1 MNGNVFASSF
11 SASTIVLNANT
22 ALSHNSY
29 YAVICDVG
37 CTAVTLPSLTLSAT
51 NTLVNNSRMFLL
63 KNVSA
68 STVTF
73 SAAGGDTF
81 DGGASTLTLTP
92 NQWAII
98 HGDNPLARWNVY
110 RPDAPGSAVT
120 DVTYSQLMTFI
131 GATAATGTTSGYY
144 RITDYATA
152 GYIIGS
158 SGSTYLGATEPLIVN
173 VYFNLAMGST
183 AQISRE
189 AFSPA
194 YPNDVIYYDPFP
206 GNWIYDKS
214 FCLNYDSTA
223 MVTNFRGV
231 IFHRHDLKWNIKGGY
246 DWRAC
251 IMRRHSFSGGT
262 AAAFGAT
269 TNYAIGDVVTNSGA
283 YYIKVSGG
291 PTGFRPNEW
300 VDAPINAQMFIVSPE
315 NNEGL
320 TAPATV
326 SWDLCINDYAHSAT
340 GATFRYTAT
349 PTTGT
354 DQLTFDTADPTYSK
368 NVDLGRY
375 NFQAGET
382 ILPQPS
388 GGGPTAGSAARR
400 SGTIVNQVRLSNG
413 SLSGENT
420 SFNRLNNITLGERAW
435 GVHFTSAGFI
445 TGNDQQNIHF
455 EDQAQNVTFNP
466 FPSYSAFGAT
476 ALNIATGFKNI
487 RFRKAVNCYFSGGMA
502 DCEFGAIRDTW
513 VQWCSA
519 LRVGGHQN
527 YEGSLVEY
535 ANSIPTPA
543 FSFSIGNVFTYLAD
557 VEMGQT
563 RYSLVTGASHS
574 TFRNVEKAHI
584 VTGLDFVN
592 FRGDLRNTTWVT
604 DNATTSMH
612 TVNFAGVVRNNYFA
626 GVQASNASFGGTVE
640 SNHIA
645 SSVFDTN
652 VFNGGLSN
660 ASLYNCSFTGNTFA
674 YTVSNVYAPTGGTI
688 SNCVFRSSVDG
699 LWLDSI
705 ILQNSTFDSIAGVT
719 SGLGIANTSVYG
731 ALQNCELSLFDC
743 QIIGGMTGVT
753 GLNLL
758 QGTVYPGSISGM
770 GDMSGA
776 TAAGQ
781 AYTKMY
787 VRSDADVP
795 YGVRVA
801 DGGGTP
807 SWEFFDVT
815 D

>member
-1 MNGNVFASSF
+1 MNGNVFASSL

-29 YAVICDVG
+29 YAVVCDVG

-51 NTLVNNSRMFLL
+51 STLVNNSRMFLL

-73 SAAGGDTF
+73 SAAGGNTF
-81 DGGASTLTLTP
+81 EGGSSTLTLTP
-92 NQWAII
+92 NQWAIV

-110 RPDAPGSAVT
+110 RPDSPGNAVT

-131 GATAATGTTSGYY
+131 GSTAATGTTSGYY

-194 YPNDVIYYDPFP
+194 YPDDVIYYDPFP

-223 MVTNFRGV
+223 MVANFRGV
-231 IFHRHDLKWNIKGGY
+231 IFHRHDLKRNIKGGY

-251 IMRRHSFSGGT
+251 IMRRHSFSAGT

-269 TNYAIGDVVTNSGA
+269 TNYAIGDVVTNSGV
-283 YYIKVSGG
+283 YYVKVSGG

-300 VDAPINAQMFIVSPE
+300 VDAPTNTQMFIVSPE

-354 DQLTFDTADPTYSK
+354 DQLTFDTADPIYSK
-368 NVDLGRY
+368 NIDLGRY

-382 ILPQPS
+382 IIPQPS
-388 GGGPTAGSAARR
+388 GGGPTAGSYARM

-413 SLSGENT
+413 SLGGEGT
-420 SFNRLNNITLGERAW
+420 AFNRLNNITLGERAW

-445 TGNDQQNIHF
+445 TGNDQRNIHF
-455 EDQAQNVTFNP
+455 TDQAQNVTFNP
-466 FPSYSAFGAT
+466 FPSYGSFGAT
-476 ALNIATGFKNI
+476 SLNIATGFKNI
-487 RFRKAVNCYFSGGMA
+487 SFRKAVNCYFSGGMG

-513 VQWCSA
+513 VQWCSG
-519 LRVGGHQN
+519 LRVGRHQN
-527 YEGSLVEY
+527 YEAPLVEY
-535 ANSIPTPA
+535 ANSIPTPP

-557 VEMGQT
+557 VEMGQV

-584 VTGLDFVN
+584 ATGLDFVN
-592 FRGDLRNTTWVT
+592 FRADLRNTTWI
-604 DNATTSMH
+604 NPSGAGGMSY
-612 TVNFAGVVRNNYFA
+612 TVFNGRVRNNYFE
-626 GVQASNASFGGTVE
+626 STWMLNSTFGGDVE
-640 SNHIA
+640 SNVVNGSYFEMSRFDGGLVSCVIDDMSFHSTSFAGIA
-645 SSVFDTN
+645 TSIFGTGTIQSCA
-652 VFNGGLSN
+652 FNGPVTN
-660 ASLYNCSFTGNTFA
+660 
-674 YTVSNVYAPTGGTI
+674 
-688 SNCVFRSSVDG
+688 
-699 LWLDSI
+699 LWPNST
-705 ILQNSTFDSIAGVT
+705 ILQLSTFHNVAGVT
-719 SGLGIANTSVYG
+719 SINGIANSSVHG
-731 ALQNCELSLFDC
+731 SLLDCELSLFGSVVF
-743 QIIGGMTGVT
+743 GGMTGVT
-753 GLNLL
+753 GLDLNNA
-758 QGTVYPGSISGM
+758 TVYPNTLSGI
-770 GDMSGA
+770 GDMSAAVHPGQQYSKMYVQSDVGNPWGARVVESGSTAGWQFFGA
-776 TAAGQ
+776 TA
-781 AYTKMY
+781 
-787 VRSDADVP
+787 
-795 YGVRVA
+795 
-801 DGGGTP
+801 
-807 SWEFFDVT
+807 
-815 D
+815 